1 MNHNPTWA
9 EIMAIIEEAKKHP
22 ERMIPL
28 DLEML
33 PVNDETPD
41 QEAEG

>member
-1 MNHNPTWA
+1 MNHIPTWA
-9 EIMAIIEEAKKHP
+9 EIMAIIEESRKHP

-28 DLEML
+28 DLDDL
-33 PVNDETPD
+33 TPD